1 MVAARACVIRPF
13 ALCSLQSGAKIEPA
27 AQQRSTKTRV
37 LIVKHLTKGTRT
49 KLATAKRRREK
60 PASIDEQEER
70 IFRETIKYLLFNH
83 GHLLVPTDMRE
94 ISVKGFPVWIL
105 TITLRY
111 PTGFEGYVGDL
122 LYDGEKFTFLTEQSV
137 MDERVRR
144 IAAEPEGIRQWNEY
158 RASTLR
164 PGKA

>member
-1 MVAARACVIRPF
+1 MVKNLTNA
-13 ALCSLQSGAKIEPA
+13 
-27 AQQRSTKTRV
+27 TR
-37 LIVKHLTKGTRT
+37 R

-60 PASIDEQEER
+60 PARIDEQEER
-70 IFRETIKYLLFNH
+70 IFREAIKYLLFNH

-144 IAAEPEGIRQWNEY
+144 IAADPERERKWNEY
-158 RASTLR
+158 RASALQAGER
-164 PGKA
+164 